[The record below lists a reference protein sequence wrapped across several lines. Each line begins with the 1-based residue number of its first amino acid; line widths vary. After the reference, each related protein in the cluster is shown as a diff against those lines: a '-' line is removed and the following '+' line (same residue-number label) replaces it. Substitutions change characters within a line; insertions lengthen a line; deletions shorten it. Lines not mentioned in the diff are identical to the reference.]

1 MGGRA
6 VQWAEP
12 TRTRVR
18 EPWGRYQFRAPTAV
32 CIWARRGAG
41 KGGRRAWPD
50 FTTRVSRL
58 IAFFTVVVS
67 SSCTRTTAQ
76 WIRAVRARL
85 TLALTSR
92 TCVTYAAK
100 KPETAAATDR
110 RRSTTSKTYLA
121 MQYATSNVRSSVS
134 HILDQSFDVWP
145 AFRGRNSPQQYSR
158 PQSLQQSPSLFFY
171 VAAALRWTKMNNKT
185 RKSISL
191 YCMTCNACTSGLPGL
206 PCLRD
211 NRSLLFVSALLAIFN
226 VISIIITK
234 TYKMI

>member
-76 WIRAVRARL
+76 WIRAMRARL

-92 TCVTYAAK
+92 TCVTYVAK

-158 PQSLQQSPSLFFY
+158 PQSLQQSPSLFFMSLPLF
-171 VAAALRWTKMNNKT
+171 AGRKWTTKHEN
-185 RKSISL
+185 L
-191 YCMTCNACTSGLPGL
+191 YLCTAWHVMRVRLDYPVCRVFVTIVRC
-206 PCLRD
+206 CL
-211 NRSLLFVSALLAIFN
+211 LVHCWQYLMW
-226 VISIIITK
+226 
-234 TYKMI
+234 YQ